1 MPHYKLQPRA
11 GYSPETYNQYEILN
25 GTQFIGWV
33 MICPGKI
40 PILCITAEKHEMHG
54 RALASAIRKIDQQN
68 SSEVFLVT
76 QYVKLQKIKGEKD
89 AT

>member
-1 MPHYKLQPRA
+1 MPPHYKIRPRD

-25 GTQFIGWV
+25 GTQFIGWI

-40 PILCITAEKHEMHG
+40 PILCITADKHKLQ
-54 RALASAIRKIDQQN
+54 RVALANEIRRVDPEN
-68 SSEVFLVT
+68 SSEVFFVT
-76 QYVKLQKIKGEKD
+76 EYVKLRQKGVEN